1 MGLKIF
7 GLNRTITAIRKVR
20 DRKGMAIQQATD
32 VACHIILEKAKFY
45 CPVDTRALI
54 ESGKVVLYG
63 SGTATRG
70 SVEFGTKY
78 AIWVHERVELRHKP
92 PTCAKFLERAA
103 RESLKPCEE
112 ATERIVQVR

>member
-7 GLNRTITAIRKVR
+7 GLNRTITAIKKMK
-20 DRKGMAIQQATD
+20 DRKGKAIQEATS
-32 VACHIILEKAKFY
+32 VACHIILEQAKFY
-45 CPVDTRALI
+45 CPVDTGALK
-54 ESGKVVLYG
+54 ESGKVVIYG

-78 AIWVHERVELRHKP
+78 AIWVHEKVEARHTP

-103 RESLKPCEE
+103 REKLKACEE